1 MFAGPGRS
9 RRVRGRAPR
18 TAPARRSWDAGTRPL
33 VRSYARA
40 MTLVLLSGR
49 PGAGKTAFSS
59 WLAAQRGFVH
69 VETDAEWSKWGP
81 LVCVQSPE
89 AAVATR
95 NLARALGP
103 NVVIEWG
110 FKVAHLG
117 CVRQLRAAGFDAW
130 WLDGEEAAARQ
141 SYISR
146 QGDSAG
152 VMAAYR
158 VRSRRSGKRGRDWSA
173 STATKSFAPSL
184 LVLPTCP
191 LTKLPPSCSP
201 MSAPDRLLRCRLGGQ
216 RWLRAGRCRFGQFVV
231 RPGGPLLPAPPLL
244 APGTGRRPPGLV
256 LIAGTLV
263 CAVARGG
270 R

>member
-1 MFAGPGRS
+1 ETKEGRFMFAGPGRS

-59 WLAAQRGFVH
+59 WLAAQRGFAH
-69 VETDAEWSKWGP
+69 VETDAEWG
-81 LVCVQSPE
+81 V
-89 AAVATR
+89 
-95 NLARALGP
+95 
-103 NVVIEWG
+103 
-110 FKVAHLG
+110 KVAHLG

-158 VRSRRSGKRGRDWSA
+158 VRSRRSGKRGRDWRI
-173 STATKSFAPSL
+173 TP
-184 LVLPTCP
+184 
-191 LTKLPPSCSP
+191 
-201 MSAPDRLLRCRLGGQ
+201 
-216 RWLRAGRCRFGQFVV
+216 WLWLHRPIRRDGR
-231 RPGGPLLPAPPLL
+231 
-244 APGTGRRPPGLV
+244 
-256 LIAGTLV
+256 
-263 CAVARGG
+263 
-270 R
+270 